1 MERSVIACEPV
12 LGPRD
17 AEGLQGHR
25 NRILNDLWAKV
36 IENAGAAHPS
46 FDNGLYN
53 MAASR
58 AYYAMFTAAR
68 VLLSDVAG
76 VELEQT
82 RRHTTVMRYFSSHFV
97 RHGLCDRELGRAF
110 MRASRL
116 RGTADYDAQTISRD
130 QAAAVIGTMLDFVAF
145 AEKLVFK

>member
-1 MERSVIACEPV
+1 MQRPVIACEPV
-12 LGPRD
+12 LDSRD
-17 AEGLQGHR
+17 AERLQDHW
-25 NRILNDLWAKV
+25 NRTLNDLWAKV
-36 IENAGAAHPS
+36 IENVRAAHLS

-97 RHGLCDRELGRAF
+97 RHGLCDSELGRAL
-110 MRASRL
+110 MRASRV
-116 RGTADYDAQTISRD
+116 RGTADYDSQTINRD
-130 QAAAVIGTMLDFVAF
+130 QAAAVIRTMLDFVAF
-145 AEKLVFK
+145 AERLLPK

>member
-1 MERSVIACEPV
+1 M
-12 LGPRD
+12 
-17 AEGLQGHR
+17 
-25 NRILNDLWAKV
+25 NDLWAKV

-58 AYYAMFTAAR
+58 AYYAMFPAAR

-145 AEKLVFK
+145 AEKLVSK

>member
-1 MERSVIACEPV
+1 MERSIIACEPV
-12 LGPRD
+12 LDPRD

-25 NRILNDLWAKV
+25 DNILNDLWAKV
-36 IENAGAAHPS
+36 IENVRAAHLS

-76 VELEQT
+76 VELEQM

-145 AEKLVFK
+145 AERLLPK

>member
-1 MERSVIACEPV
+1 
-12 LGPRD
+12 
-17 AEGLQGHR
+17 
-25 NRILNDLWAKV
+25 LNDLWAKV
-36 IENAGAAHPS
+36 IENVRATHLS

-58 AYYAMFTAAR
+58 AYYAMFTVAR

-76 VELEQT
+76 VELEQM
-82 RRHTTVMRYFSSHFV
+82 RRHTTVMRYFSLHFV

-116 RGTADYDAQTISRD
+116 RGTADYDAQAISRD
-130 QAAAVIGTMLDFVAF
+130 QAAAAIGTMRDFIAF
-145 AEKLVFK
+145 AEELLSK